1 MKRESFTNAE
11 LSFSDTKLSSFKQN
25 KRIENH
31 KLTAECKSREADVAT
46 EAIVNVGDIVHI
58 KNEGSKHHV
67 REFYLIVDIEKQ
79 SKTAH
84 LQKFCGNQLRR
95 KRYSV
100 KLNELYKAPCSV
112 TATARSVEPETD
124 SEEEETTNEEHCM
137 GNNRVAETIAGES
150 TSTEATR
157 RSSSRIRRK
166 PDYLA
171 TGEIQR
177 T

>member
-1 MKRESFTNAE
+1 M
-11 LSFSDTKLSSFKQN
+11 
-25 KRIENH
+25 
-31 KLTAECKSREADVAT
+31 
-46 EAIVNVGDIVHI
+46 HI

-84 LQKFCGNQLRR
+84 LQKLCGNQLRR

-100 KLNELYKAPCSV
+100 KLNEIYKAPCSI
-112 TATARSVEPETD
+112 TTTARSVEQETN
-124 SEEEETTNEEHCM
+124 SEEEEIVNGEQCM
-137 GNNRVAETIAGES
+137 GNNRVAEATAGEG
-150 TSTEATR
+150 TSDEATR
-157 RSSSRIRRK
+157 RSSSQIWRK